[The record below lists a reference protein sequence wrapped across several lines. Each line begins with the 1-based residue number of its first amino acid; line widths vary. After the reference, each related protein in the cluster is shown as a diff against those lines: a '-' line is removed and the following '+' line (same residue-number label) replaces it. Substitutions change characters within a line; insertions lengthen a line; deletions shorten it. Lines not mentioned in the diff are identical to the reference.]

1 MNELTDARI
10 LIVDDQAPNRL
21 LVQRILER
29 EGYAHIVS
37 TASSDLVLS
46 MFESSPPDLLVL
58 DLQMPAPDGF
68 AVMDLIAGWTM
79 GDSYVPIL
87 VLTADV
93 SLETRRRALQ
103 TGARDFLTKPL
114 DAIEVSLRVR
124 NLLTTRQLQQK
135 LQAHNDALLAQ
146 VLHGN
151 QDLDRA
157 RREAFHTLAV
167 AAEYRDDDTRQH
179 TQRVGRLAARLGS
192 QLGLDRS
199 MVSTLGQV
207 APLHDLGKIAIS
219 DAILLKPG
227 RLTQQEFETIKKHSR
242 LGAEILSGSNS
253 PLFVTA
259 ASIALTHHE
268 RWDGTGYPDGL
279 AGDAIPLA
287 GRIVALADAFDAM
300 SYTRPYKPA
309 VPLSE
314 VQLEL
319 NRCSGT
325 HFDPAVTDAFN
336 QLDPQALL
344 EPIEDATGSPSGTA
358 TPVHRFVIPA

>member
-1 MNELTDARI
+1 MRELTDARI
-10 LIVDDQAPNRL
+10 LIVDHQAPNRL

-29 EGYAHIVS
+29 EGYTQIVA
-37 TASSDLVLS
+37 TGGSDLVVG

-68 AVMDLIAGWTM
+68 AVMDLIKDWTT
-79 GDSYVPIL
+79 GDIYVPIL
-87 VLTADV
+87 ILTADA

-103 TGARDFLTKPL
+103 AGARDFLIKPI
-114 DAIEVSLRVR
+114 DAVEVSLRVR
-124 NLLTTRQLQQK
+124 NLLMTRQLQQK
-135 LQAHNDALLAQ
+135 LRSNNEALRAQ
-146 VLHGN
+146 VRHGTE
-151 QDLDRA
+151 DLERA
-157 RREAFHTLAV
+157 RREAFQTLAV

-192 QLGLDRS
+192 QLGLDDQL
-199 MVSTLGQV
+199 VSSLGQV

-227 RLTQQEFETIKKHSR
+227 RLTQQEFETIKTHSR
-242 LGAEILSGSNS
+242 MGAEILSGSGA
-253 PLFVTA
+253 PLFAMA
-259 ASIALTHHE
+259 AIIALTHHE

-309 VPLSE
+309 FALRE

-336 QLDPQALL
+336 RLDQQALL
-344 EPIEDATGSPSGTA
+344 EPIEDSTDHSSGA
-358 TPVHRFVIPA
+358 VEPVHRLAVPG

>member
-1 MNELTDARI
+1 MIELTDARI

-29 EGYAHIVS
+29 DGYTQITS
-37 TASSDLVLS
+37 TASSDLVVS
-46 MFESSPPDLLVL
+46 MFETGPPDLLVL

-68 AVMDLIAGWTM
+68 AVMEALTGWTM

-93 SLETRRRALQ
+93 SLETRRRALRA
-103 TGARDFLTKPL
+103 GARDFLTKPL

-124 NLLTTRQLQQK
+124 NLLTTRRLQQK
-135 LQAHNDALLAQ
+135 LEAHNDALKAQ
-146 VLHGN
+146 VLHVSE
-151 QDLDRA
+151 DLDRA

-167 AAEYRDDDTRQH
+167 AAEYRDDDTRHH
-179 TQRVGRLAARLGS
+179 TQRVGRLAARLGT
-192 QLGLDRS
+192 QLGLDRET
-199 MVSTLGQV
+199 VSTLGQV

-227 RLTQQEFETIKKHSR
+227 RLTQQEFETVKKHSR
-242 LGAEILSGSNS
+242 LGAEILSGSSS
-253 PLFVTA
+253 PLFATA

-268 RWDGTGYPDGL
+268 RWDGSGYPDGL
-279 AGDAIPLA
+279 TGEAIPLA

-309 VPLSE
+309 VALAE

-325 HFDPAVTDAFN
+325 HFDPAVTNAFN
-336 QLDPQALL
+336 QLDQQALL
-344 EPIEDATGSPSGTA
+344 EPIEQPTDLSSGA
-358 TPVHRFVIPA
+358 VQPVHRLATPA

>member
-1 MNELTDARI
+1 M
-10 LIVDDQAPNRL
+10 
-21 LVQRILER
+21 
-29 EGYAHIVS
+29 
-37 TASSDLVLS
+37 
-46 MFESSPPDLLVL
+46 
-58 DLQMPAPDGF
+58 
-68 AVMDLIAGWTM
+68 
-79 GDSYVPIL
+79 
-87 VLTADV
+87 
-93 SLETRRRALQ
+93 
-103 TGARDFLTKPL
+103 
-114 DAIEVSLRVR
+114 R

-135 LQAHNDALLAQ
+135 LQAHNDALAAQ
-146 VLHGN
+146 VLHGSE
-151 QDLDRA
+151 DLDRA
-157 RREAFHTLAV
+157 RREAFQTLAV

-192 QLGLDRS
+192 QLGLDPE

-242 LGAEILSGSNS
+242 LGAEILSGSSS
-253 PLFVTA
+253 PLFTTA

-309 VPLSE
+309 VPLAE
-314 VQLEL
+314 VQLSSTAAAARTSTL
-319 NRCSGT
+319 PSPTPSTSSTDRRSWNRSSR
-325 HFDPAVTDAFN
+325 A
-336 QLDPQALL
+336 
-344 EPIEDATGSPSGTA
+344 EPSSETA
-358 TPVHRFVIPA
+358 KPVHRLAMPA

>member
-1 MNELTDARI
+1 MIELGDARI

-21 LVQRILER
+21 LVERILER
-29 EGYAHIVS
+29 DGYTQITS
-37 TASSDLVLS
+37 TASSELVVS
-46 MFESSPPDLLVL
+46 MFKSGPPDLLVL

-68 AVMDLIAGWTM
+68 AVMEALTGWTM

-93 SLETRRRALQ
+93 SRETRRRALRA
-103 TGARDFLTKPL
+103 GARDFLTKPL

-124 NLLTTRQLQQK
+124 NLLTTRQLQQR
-135 LQAHNDALLAQ
+135 LQAHNDALAAQ
-146 VLHGN
+146 VRHVS

-157 RREAFHTLAV
+157 RREAFQTLAV
-167 AAEYRDDDTRQH
+167 AAEYRDDDTRHH

-192 QLGLDRS
+192 QLGLDPAT
-199 MVSTLGQV
+199 VSTLGDV

-227 RLTQQEFETIKKHSR
+227 RLTQQEFETVKKHSR

-253 PLFVTA
+253 PLFTTA
-259 ASIALTHHE
+259 ATIALSHHE

-309 VPLSE
+309 LALAE

-336 QLDPQALL
+336 QLDQEALL
-344 EPIEDATGSPSGTA
+344 EPIEHATDAPA
-358 TPVHRFVIPA
+358 EPVEPVHRLAVPG

>member
-1 MNELTDARI
+1 MIELTDARI

-29 EGYAHIVS
+29 DGYTHVVS
-37 TASSDLVLS
+37 TGSSDQVLS
-46 MFESSPPDLLVL
+46 MFESSPPDLLLL

-68 AVMDLIAGWTM
+68 AVMEQLTGWTM
-79 GDSYVPIL
+79 GERYVPIL

-93 SLETRRRALQ
+93 SLETRRRALRA
-103 TGARDFLTKPL
+103 GARDFLTKPL
-114 DAIEVSLRVR
+114 DAIEVTLRVR
-124 NLLTTRQLQQK
+124 NLLTTLQLQQK
-135 LQAHNDALLAQ
+135 LQAHNDALKAQ
-146 VLHGN
+146 VRHSSE
-151 QDLDRA
+151 DLDRA
-157 RREAFHTLAV
+157 RREAFQTLAV

-179 TQRVGRLAARLGS
+179 TQRVGRLAARLGA
-192 QLGLDRS
+192 QLGLEGAI
-199 MVSTLGQV
+199 VSTLGQV

-227 RLTQQEFETIKKHSR
+227 RLTQEEFETIKKHSR

-253 PLFVTA
+253 PLFTMA

-268 RWDGTGYPDGL
+268 RWDGSGYPAGL

-309 VPLSE
+309 VALAD

-319 NRCSGT
+319 NRSSGT
-325 HFDPAVTDAFN
+325 HFDPAVTEAFN
-336 QLDPQALL
+336 QLDQQALL
-344 EPIEDATGSPSGTA
+344 EPIEHGSDPSSGGVA
-358 TPVHRFVIPA
+358 RVHRLAPRG